1 MDMVKR
7 FEVWL
12 VNLDPTIGSEVKNT
26 RPCMVVSPDVTN
38 KYLKTVTIVPLTSTI
53 KNYPTRVDCVFNEKN
68 GQLVIDQIRSIDK
81 RSLLKRLGT
90 MDESTCHKASDVIVE
105 MFKY

>member
-1 MDMVKR
+1 MVKR

-12 VNLDPTIGSEVKNT
+12 VNLDPTLGSEVKKT
-26 RPCMVVSPDVTN
+26 RPCMVVSPNVTN
-38 KYLKTVTIVPLTSTI
+38 KYLKTVTIVPLTSTM
-53 KNYPTRVDCVFNEKN
+53 KDYPTRVNCVFNDKN

-81 RSLLKRLGT
+81 RRLLKRLGT
-90 MDESTCHKASDVIVE
+90 MDETTCQKTSDAIVE